1 MNSQQRGLKYI
12 SPIDWHPSTD
22 TIGEFAVRS
31 WRAGWADADMD
42 LQALHRSAPDL
53 LEALKEAQAVL
64 AVFWMG
70 DHAGR
75 PLADKIQAAIDKAER
90 RATHEVR

>member
-1 MNSQQRGLKYI
+1 
-12 SPIDWHPSTD
+12 
-22 TIGEFAVRS
+22 
-31 WRAGWADADMD
+31 MD
-42 LQALHRSAPDL
+42 LQALHDASPDL

-90 RATHEVR
+90 KVNEIRK

>member
-1 MNSQQRGLKYI
+1 M
-12 SPIDWHPSTD
+12 
-22 TIGEFAVRS
+22 E
-31 WRAGWADADMD
+31 
-42 LQALHRSAPDL
+42 LQALHEASPDL

-90 RATHEVR
+90 KAHEARQ